1 MCYKFIIIPNTYFK
15 YEGTPTIYLVWIGI
29 VMCWKIY
36 TCVQANTPPNT
47 RHFIHTG
54 PAKMT

>member
-29 VMCWKIY
+29 VMC
-36 TCVQANTPPNT
+36 
-47 RHFIHTG
+47 
-54 PAKMT
+54 